1 MQNIILTVGDV
12 QKAYTRIEN
21 IVNHTPVLSNSF
33 INEQFRSGI
42 FFKCENLQRT
52 GSFKF
57 RGASNAVISLK
68 DASPDITHVITHSS
82 GNHGAA
88 LACAA
93 QKQGLSATIVMPK
106 TAPQTKQENV
116 VRYNGHIVFCE
127 PTMESRQSTVNR
139 IMDETGAVLIH
150 PFDDFCIMAGQ
161 GTAALEFMTT
171 QPALDLIL
179 TPVGGGGLLSGT
191 AAAAKGINP
200 DITVIGVE
208 PEIANDQY
216 LSFRAK
222 KRINI
227 EDPKTIADGL
237 RPTIPGEKPFATI
250 LEMVDDIVTVS
261 ENAIKM
267 AMRIIWEHLKI
278 LVEPSGAVPLAAL
291 IENKIDKKYQQIGIL
306 LSGGNLDLDSWEW

>member
-1 MQNIILTVGDV
+1 MQKMILTLGEV
-12 QKAYTRIEN
+12 QKARTRIKN
-21 IVNHTPVLSNSF
+21 VVNHTPVLSNGF

-42 FFKCENLQRT
+42 FFKCENLQKT

-68 DASPDITHVITHSS
+68 ETSPDVTHVITHSS

-93 QKQGLSATIVMPK
+93 RKQGLSATIVMPK

-116 VRYNGHIVFCE
+116 ARYNGHIVFCE

-139 IMDETGAVLIH
+139 IIEETGAVLIH
-150 PFDDFCIMAGQ
+150 PFDDFRIMAGQ

-179 TPVGGGGLLSGT
+179 TPVGGGGLLSGSAT
-191 AAAAKGINP
+191 AAKGINP
-200 DITVIGVE
+200 DITIMGVE

-227 EDPKTIADGL
+227 ADPKTIADGL
-237 RPTIPGEKPFATI
+237 RTTLPGEKPFATI
-250 LEMVDDIVTVS
+250 LEVVDDIVTVS
-261 ENAIKM
+261 ENSIKM
-267 AMRIIWEHLKI
+267 AMRLIREHLKI
-278 LVEPSGAVPLAAL
+278 VAEPSGAVPLAAL
-291 IENKIDKKYQQIGIL
+291 IENKIDGKYQQIGII